1 VDDPLE
7 SGGRAEL
14 GQPNNLRFDEN
25 GRGFYNSSMSNS
37 KKRNPLVSTALKQHF
52 GKSELHELMTAAR
65 EYPATARLDLQAAIT
80 EVLSGPLQPKSLL
93 GTHIAYNF
101 ETVTFSHLLVESEN
115 AVLVAPLQYD
125 EIDAGEALPARN
137 LRNALWLCF
146 DGTHPFALFL
156 SRAQKHGQ
164 ERGPH
169 LEIAVLP
176 GEQGLDLTRRIL
188 DQIERKVTQAGS
200 YRGKVLSLEESDN
213 YSGAVG
219 GIKVHRLKTVRR
231 EEVILPDKTLAL
243 LERNVTRF
251 IQHRDKLR
259 EMHLGIKKGLLFYG
273 PPGTGKTHTI
283 HYLASQIKDHTTLL
297 ITAEQVG
304 LLDEYMQLARFL
316 QPAMVVIED
325 VDLIARARTSMR
337 NPCEESLLN
346 RLLNEMDGL
355 REDAKVLFVLTT
367 NRPDQLEA
375 ALTSRPGRI
384 DQAIEF
390 ALPDEEG
397 RRKLIHLYSGGLE
410 LDERLLSHLIQ
421 KTKGGSGAFIK
432 ELMRRSAQYLVEA
445 GEKHLTEPHVESAL
459 DEMLFS
465 GGSLN
470 AKLLGFAQRS

>member
-1 VDDPLE
+1 MT
-7 SGGRAEL
+7 
-14 GQPNNLRFDEN
+14 
-25 GRGFYNSSMSNS
+25 NSQT
-37 KKRNPLVSTALKQHF
+37 RNPVVSSALKEHF
-52 GKSELHELMTAAR
+52 GKSELHELVTATR

-80 EVLSGPLQPKSLL
+80 EVLSGSLQPKSLL
-93 GTHIAYNF
+93 GTHVAFNF
-101 ETVTFSHLLVESEN
+101 ETVTFSHLLVESDH
-115 AVLVAPLQYD
+115 AVLIAPLQYD
-125 EIDAGEALPARN
+125 EIDTGEALPARC
-137 LRNALWLCF
+137 LRNALWLCC
-146 DGTHPFALFL
+146 DANQPFALFL
-156 SRAQKHGQ
+156 SRVQKHARESGL
-164 ERGPH
+164 H
-169 LEIAVLP
+169 LEIAVPP
-176 GEQGLDLTRRIL
+176 GEQGLELTRRLL

-200 YRGKVLSLEESDN
+200 YRGKVLSLEASDD

-243 LERNVTRF
+243 LERNVARF
-251 IQHRDKLR
+251 IEHRDKLR
-259 EMHLGIKKGLLFYG
+259 EMRLGIKKGLLFYG

-283 HYLASQIKDHTTLL
+283 HYLATQMKDHTTLL
-297 ITAEQVG
+297 ITAEQVR
-304 LLDEYMQLARFL
+304 LLDQYMQLARFL

-367 NRPDQLEA
+367 NRPDQLEE

-397 RRKLIHLYSGGLE
+397 RRKLIYLYSGGLE
-410 LDERLLSHLIQ
+410 LDNRLLSLLIQ

-432 ELMRRSAQYLVEA
+432 ELMRRSAQFLFET
-445 GEKHLTEPHVESAL
+445 GEKNLAERHIESAL
-459 DEMLFS
+459 DEILFS

-470 AKLLGFAQRS
+470 AKLLGFAQTGFAQKN